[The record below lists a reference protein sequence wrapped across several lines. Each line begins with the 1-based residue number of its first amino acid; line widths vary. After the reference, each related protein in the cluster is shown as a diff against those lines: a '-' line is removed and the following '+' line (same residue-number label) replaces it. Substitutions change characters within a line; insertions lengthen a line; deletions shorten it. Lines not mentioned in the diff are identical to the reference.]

1 MPEKIVVLSDFD
13 GTIVEIDTGA
23 YLLTEFANG
32 DWRRLEDQFESGEI
46 TFDECLRGQFGMI
59 TQTKGELL
67 KKVDTVRIRPYV
79 ADVVR
84 YCRDNGIEFKIASGG
99 LDFCIQHILERNKLE
114 VDVICPKTTFT
125 CDGLKLDFPEL
136 TDPTSFSFKDD
147 IVRRYQRENCFVL
160 FVGDGYA
167 DYYALKQADLRFV
180 MKDSVSARLL
190 RKSNLDFTEVADF
203 EPVFDKLANDRSL
216 MRVN

>member
-59 TQTKGELL
+59 TQTKDELL

-79 ADVVR
+79 IDVVR
-84 YCRDNGIEFKIASGG
+84 YCRDNGIEFKITSGG
-99 LDFCIQHILERNKLE
+99 LDFCIQHLLQRNKLE
-114 VDVICPKTTFT
+114 VEVVCPKTTFT

-136 TDPTSFSFKDD
+136 RDPTSFSFKDD
-147 IVRRYQRENCFVL
+147 AVKRYHSENYFVL

-167 DYYALKQADLRFV
+167 DYYALKEADLRFV
-180 MKDSVSARLL
+180 IKDSVSARLL
-190 RKSNLDFTEVADF
+190 RNGKIDATEVADF
-203 EPVFDKLANDRSL
+203 GPILDEIANHRTL